1 MPQTESLSQR
11 NRAAIVADRLLAQ
24 LGPSPDLST
33 VLAQEGRSFAPAM
46 RGGGGGGRQRNGG
59 RRRSRRRTT
68 ESRHLTKER
77 EKRLRFRL
85 MEHLGLRP
93 RQP

>member
-1 MPQTESLSQR
+1 MPQTEPLSQR
-11 NRAAIVADRLLAQ
+11 SRAAIVADRLLAQ

-33 VLAQEGRSFAPAM
+33 VLAQEGRAFAPAM
-46 RGGGGGGRQRNGG
+46 RGGGGSGRKRTGG
-59 RRRSRRRTT
+59 RRRRRRTA
-68 ESRHLTKER
+68 ESRHLTRER

-93 RQP
+93 RRP

>member
-46 RGGGGGGRQRNGG
+46 RGGGGSGRGRTGG
-59 RRRSRRRTT
+59 RRRRRTT
-68 ESRHLTKER
+68 EARHLTRER

-85 MEHLGLRP
+85 MEHLGLLP
-93 RQP
+93 RRH